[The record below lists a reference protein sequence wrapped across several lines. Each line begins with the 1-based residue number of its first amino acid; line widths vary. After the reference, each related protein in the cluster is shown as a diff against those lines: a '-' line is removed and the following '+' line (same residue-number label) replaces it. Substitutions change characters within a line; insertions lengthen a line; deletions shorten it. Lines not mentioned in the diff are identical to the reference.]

1 MTESC
6 RPPGAFALP
15 LPHSRTPVPGDEVFV
30 PFIREG
36 LRWAAVGMMEAAKQF
51 RRVKGFSQLP
61 QLAAAIKEATSKTE
75 DCLET
80 VTPAA

>member
-1 MTESC
+1 
-6 RPPGAFALP
+6 
-15 LPHSRTPVPGDEVFV
+15 
-30 PFIREG
+30 
-36 LRWAAVGMMEAAKQF
+36 MMEAAKQF

-61 QLAAAIKEATSKTE
+61 QLALAAAIKEATSKTE